1 MALYGEARDIS
12 MFRYVNR
19 ELMHNIISQECVL
32 YKFNLDETK
41 VNVYGEASSNKYYN
55 RPVIL
60 YCLIETPDQNF
71 PVSDLGVDFG
81 WKPTFR
87 FLKDD
92 LLKPTYPNNG
102 VSQNDNPYGAN
113 IVPQVGDI
121 IMYQKGYF
129 EIDNVDMTQFFVGKD
144 PDYPFDDSLGQ
155 NVPAA
160 PQNINPLPE
169 TDLNRFGYNVSVIC
183 QTHYVPADKV
193 QITLERF

>member
-12 MFRYVNR
+12 MFRYINR

-60 YCLIETPDQNF
+60 YCLIELPSAEWPSGDQGVNF
-71 PVSDLGVDFG
+71 NF
-81 WKPTFR
+81 KPTFK
-87 FLKDD
+87 FLRDD
-92 LLKPTYPNNG
+92 LYSASL
-102 VSQNDNPYGAN
+102 DNPYGAN
-113 IVPQVGDI
+113 IVPQVGDV
-121 IMYQKGYF
+121 IMYQKGYY
-129 EIDNVDMTQFFVGKD
+129 EIDSTSEYQLFVGKD
-144 PDYPFDDSLGQ
+144 PDYPFNDSTGQ

-160 PQNINPLPE
+160 PLNINPLPE

-183 QTHYVPADKV
+183 QTHYIPADKV
-193 QITLERF
+193 GITLERT

>member
-12 MFRYVNR
+12 MFRYINR

-60 YCLIETPDQNF
+60 YCLVETPNQDS
-71 PVSDLGVDFG
+71 PVSDLGVSFS

-87 FLKDD
+87 FLADD
-92 LLKPTYPNNG
+92 LYSASL
-102 VSQNDNPYGAN
+102 DNPYGAN

-121 IMYQKGYF
+121 IMYQKAYY
-129 EIDNVDMTQFFVGKD
+129 EIDSTSEYQLFVGKD
-144 PDYPFDDSLGQ
+144 PDYPFDDSTGQ

-160 PQNINPLPE
+160 PLNINPLPE